1 MTILRDVPVS
11 LSALDLLEAQ
21 HRRGRPLR
29 APDRLSGTAE
39 EAVALARRLAAP
51 AAAYREVAVEE
62 VGDGT
67 VRVRT
72 GDGQA
77 VLHIGE
83 KADLLAP
90 ARRLIVAAYTIGPG
104 LEERVGE
111 LLGSGDYLLGY
122 LLDSAGV
129 MILGAVGEA
138 VRGVAE
144 ARAREAGWRT
154 GPVLSPGSL
163 VGWPVEGQRELCSLL
178 PLEQIGVRLN
188 AQCVLQ
194 PQKSATL
201 VVGWGPDYED
211 RHSEPICRFCSLAD
225 RCWRRREG

>member
-21 HRRGRPLR
+21 HRRDRPLR
-29 APDRLSGTAE
+29 ALARLSGTAE
-39 EAVALARRLAAP
+39 EAVALARRLATP
-51 AAAYREVAVEE
+51 AAVYREMAVVE
-62 VGDGT
+62 VRGGA
-67 VRVRT
+67 VRVQT
-72 GDGQA
+72 GNERA
-77 VLHIGE
+77 VLHIGD

-90 ARRLIVAAYTIGPG
+90 ARRLIVAAYTIGPR

-111 LLGSGDYLLGY
+111 LLRSGDHLLGY

-129 MILGAVGEA
+129 TILGAVGEA
-138 VRGVAE
+138 VRDVAA

-178 PLEQIGVRLN
+178 PLEEIGVRLN

-201 VVGWGPDYED
+201 VIGWGPDYEEQ
-211 RHSEPICRFCSLAD
+211 HSKSICRFCSLAD